1 MAVSQRRKDISGQ
14 EAVWELRVLGE
25 GPPETGTHGT
35 QTQAAHRCT
44 THPRSPGGY
53 SPTGGREGLGGTAPD
68 AGGPELPAAAGGTAL
83 VGACLLLLPRSF
95 QHPDSLS
102 LGALLRVEPAHAEL
116 ALTVAGVLEV
126 PEPETFVPSALGE
139 ELADIH
145 GEGRGF
151 DSSDLILLSL
161 TYRRYL
167 YLRTLCFGGER
178 KDAT

>member
-1 MAVSQRRKDISGQ
+1 MARKPRRHTAAPLTPEVREAIRQLADGNAWEEQRLRRAAQDYPLLR
-14 EAVWELRVLGE
+14 EAL
-25 GPPETGTHGT
+25 
-35 QTQAAHRCT
+35 
-44 THPRSPGGY
+44 
-53 SPTGGREGLGGTAPD
+53 
-68 AGGPELPAAAGGTAL
+68 AL
-83 VGACLLLLPRSF
+83 CGACLVLLPRSF

-102 LGALLRVEPAHAEL
+102 LEALLRVEPAHAEL
-116 ALTVAGVLEV
+116 ALTVAGVLDV

-145 GEGRGF
+145 GEGGGF